1 MCIVYI
7 VTRRQVYLPD
17 DIYEELRLVSRLT
30 KRPMSEFVRTGLSK
44 VLALPKKKA
53 DPFKYFVGK
62 GKTKKKSNALKDF
75 DDYYMNKPI

>member
-7 VTRRQVYLPD
+7 MTRMQVYLPD

-30 KRPMSEFVRTGLSK
+30 KKPMSEFVRKGLGK
-44 VLALPKKKA
+44 VLAPPKKKG